1 MLILPGVV
9 EAILVIL
16 FPLVA
21 HGRPHHV
28 PASRRPSFG
37 LVFGC
42 LHAWDHQREC
52 GCRFDIRCC
61 LILDEI

>member
-21 HGRPHHV
+21 HGRPHLV
-28 PASRRPSFG
+28 PASRRPKLWSG
-37 LVFGC
+37 VRVLARLGPPKGMWLSV
-42 LHAWDHQREC
+42 
-52 GCRFDIRCC
+52 
-61 LILDEI
+61 